1 MTEETNSGDDGKKPK
16 PTKKATIPV
25 ADIDFG
31 NVGTAVAKKWQA
43 SPWLTIQWLTVEEFT
58 AKTNTYTTTLGVRI
72 KEGGTRPQ
80 MTKALMEIDKQIN
93 EGVKNIKNYL
103 TEKYKATNA
112 GSYYA
117 AFGIIKSGTT
127 FIVPVDQNRR
137 SSALK
142 LIVGAISEHGFQ
154 DKIYGLDFWTNIQE
168 QYDNL
173 LESTSDVDGSISN
186 KVGDKNL
193 LKKEIKKGLN
203 SIINILRG
211 NYPDTFKAELR
222 NWGFQKEKY

>member
-1 MTEETNSGDDGKKPK
+1 MTEETNSEDGGKKPK
-16 PTKKATIPV
+16 PSKKATIPA

-31 NVGTAVAKKWQA
+31 NLGISVAKKWEA
-43 SPWLTIQWLTVEEFT
+43 SPWLTIQWLTVAEFK
-58 AKTNTYTTTLGVRI
+58 AKTDNYVDTLGIRL

-80 MTKALMEIDKQIN
+80 MTKALAAIDKQIN
-93 EGVKNIKNYL
+93 EGVKNVKNYL
-103 TEKYKATNA
+103 TEKYKAANA
-112 GSYYA
+112 PSYYA

-154 DKIYGLDFWTNIQE
+154 DKIYGLDFWTNVQSE
-168 QYDNL
+168 YDTL
-173 LESTSDVDGSISN
+173 LKNTTDTDGSIST